1 MAYAAIDSTS
11 RQRVTKPEEYA
22 GFWVL
27 DPREKRIGKVEEL
40 FVNVMGEPEYISVRI
55 GFFGF
60 RSLLLPVQDIAV
72 NEQRRILVL
81 Q

>member
-1 MAYAAIDSTS
+1 MNGS
-11 RQRVTKPEEYA
+11 
-22 GFWVL
+22 
-27 DPREKRIGKVEEL
+27 
-40 FVNVMGEPEYISVRI
+40 GEPEYISVRM

-72 NEQRRILVL
+72 NEQRRMLVL